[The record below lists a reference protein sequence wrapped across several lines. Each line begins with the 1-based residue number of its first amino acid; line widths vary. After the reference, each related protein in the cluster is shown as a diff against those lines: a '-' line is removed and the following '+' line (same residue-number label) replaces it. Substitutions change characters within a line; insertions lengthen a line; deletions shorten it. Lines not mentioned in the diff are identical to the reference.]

1 MNIYLL
7 NMFLTIIWGS
17 ILLNKKKPYKKVFI
31 AIVSFQMILIS
42 GLRDV
47 SIGADTWN
55 YENHFYELIEMD
67 FYSWKNLALRI
78 FQFGSYNARDIGYE
92 MFTKLFGMLIPNFRI
107 YLFAIA
113 IFVCWGL
120 GRFLYKHSENLCLS
134 YVIFQSFLLQFFLL
148 TGIRQTIA
156 VGLTVFWGY
165 ELILEK
171 KLGKYILICLIAATF
186 HTTAIIMIPF
196 YFVCNYRKDI
206 IGKYFVGI
214 MLSVIFISFGSRI
227 FQYLPLGMFSSYADS
242 QGISSYTF
250 IFMMLII
257 VAITGI
263 LDKTHYLRVRDKN
276 DRNMV
281 NGTIISE
288 VLIATSAVLDVLF
301 RLGYYYIFYML
312 CLLPILLRTLEEK
325 SAKVIKIMLYMILVV
340 YVYKMKMEYKFCF

>member
-7 NMFLTIIWGS
+7 NMLLTIIWGS
-17 ILLNKKKPYKKVFI
+17 IFLNKHNQNKKVFI
-31 AIVSFQMILIS
+31 GIVSLQMILIS
-42 GLRDV
+42 GLRDI

-55 YENHFYELIEMD
+55 YENHFFELIELD
-67 FYSWKNLALRI
+67 LYSWKNLIGRV
-78 FQFGSYNARDIGYE
+78 FEFGNYNARDIGYE
-92 MFTKLFGMLIPNFRI
+92 MATKLFGMLIPNFRI

-120 GRFLYKHSENLCLS
+120 GRFLYKYSENLCLS
-134 YVIFQSFLLQFFLL
+134 YVLFQSFLLQFFLL

-156 VGLTVFWGY
+156 VALTVFWGY

-171 KLGKYILICLIAATF
+171 KLGKYIILCLIATTF
-186 HTTAIIMIPF
+186 HSTAIIMIPF
-196 YFVCNYRKDI
+196 YFVCNYKKDI

-214 MLSVIFISFGSRI
+214 VLSVLFLSFGSRI
-227 FQYLPLGMFSSYADS
+227 FLYLPLGMYSSYADS
-242 QGISSYTF
+242 HGISSYTF

-257 VAITGI
+257 VVVTGI
-263 LDKTHYLRVRDKN
+263 LDKTHYLKVRDKN

-301 RLGYYYIFYML
+301 RLGYYYIFFML

-325 SAKVIKIMLYMILVV
+325 SAKVVKIMLYTILVF